1 LLAAMRAA
9 AAEADAIADCHSET
23 SRLRRIVMVVSAMV
37 RENLSKR
44 DRKKS
49 RNLTRLN
56 HLIV

>member
-23 SRLRRIVMVVSAMV
+23 GRLRRIVMA

-49 RNLTRLN
+49 RNLTKVKSFNWLM
-56 HLIV
+56 